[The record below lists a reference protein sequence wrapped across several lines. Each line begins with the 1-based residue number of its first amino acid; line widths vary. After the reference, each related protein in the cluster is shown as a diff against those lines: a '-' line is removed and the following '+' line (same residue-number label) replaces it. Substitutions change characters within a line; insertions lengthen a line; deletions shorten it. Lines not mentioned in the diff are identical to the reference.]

1 MSNTKSKL
9 IGHKSVRDFLLS
21 ALKKNTLNHAYLVI
35 GPKNIGKTTL
45 VQNFLQILHCSD
57 LNNNEPC
64 NKCGACQQVQNFCH
78 SDVWWIKRTVNKQD
92 ISIEQIRE
100 LLDFTQLT
108 SLSGKWRAVVIEDTG
123 DLNKEAGNA
132 LLKVLEEP
140 AHKVIFFL
148 IDHKTNNLLSTLRSR
163 CIVLQLGLVPP
174 MEIFDLLTDLGLNNT
189 QAKNLSQQAGGRP
202 GVAISLFNDSSML
215 EQRQEL
221 AQEFIKILTG
231 GHWHKFQEFLE
242 LQFKEKTLAS
252 SVSILEKGSNILKIW
267 SEVARDLL
275 LIKLGLST
283 LVHYYNLQN
292 ELNQVAQNKSVLSIL
307 KICLELARATRKLA
321 SNANPKLTF
330 EWLCLTLQNL

>member
-1 MSNTKSKL
+1 MSNIKDKL
-9 IGHKSVRDFLLS
+9 IGHKPVRDFLLN
-21 ALKKNTLNHAYLVI
+21 AVKNNTLNHAYLVT

-64 NKCGACQQVQNFCH
+64 NKCSACQQVQNFSH
-78 SDVWWIKRTVNKQD
+78 PDVWWIKRAVNKQD

-108 SLSGKWRAVVIEDTG
+108 SLAGKWRAVVIEDIG

-148 IDHKTNNLLSTLRSR
+148 IDHKTNNLLPTLRSR
-163 CIVLQLGLVPP
+163 CIVLQLGLVPVA
-174 MEIFDLLTDLGLNNT
+174 EIVDLLTGLGLNTT
-189 QAKNLSQQAGGRP
+189 QAKNLSQQVGGRP
-202 GVAISLFNDSSML
+202 GVAINLFNNSSIL

-221 AQEFIKILTG
+221 AQEFIKILAG
-231 GHWHKFQEFLE
+231 RHWHKFQEFLE
-242 LQFKEKTLAS
+242 LQFKEKALAGG
-252 SVSILEKGSNILKIW
+252 VSILEKGSNILKIW

-275 LIKLGLST
+275 LMRLGLPK

-292 ELNQVAQNKSVLSIL
+292 ELNQVAQNKSIISIL
-307 KICLELARATRKLA
+307 KICLELAHATRKLA
-321 SNANPKLTF
+321 SNANPRLTF